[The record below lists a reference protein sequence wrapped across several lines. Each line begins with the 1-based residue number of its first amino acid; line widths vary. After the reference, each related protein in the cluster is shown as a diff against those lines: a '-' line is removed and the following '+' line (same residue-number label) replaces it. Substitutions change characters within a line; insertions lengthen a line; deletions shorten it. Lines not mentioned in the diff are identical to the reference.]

1 MEANMPTDLTFW
13 IVLIAVVFVLGALAI
28 WKWGKNVNF
37 SAGPVSLQTSD
48 RAATDPVTVAKK
60 AAVDGSVGE
69 VIGRTGVDPAA
80 PHGPTEVAEEMKIGQ
95 GGRVDRIVGVEVGQ
109 PKQPKP

>member
-1 MEANMPTDLTFW
+1 MPTDLTFW
-13 IVLIAVVFVLGALAI
+13 IVLIAVVFVLGGLAI
-28 WKWGKNVNF
+28 WRWGKNIDF
-37 SAGPVSLQTSD
+37 SAGPVRLQTTD
-48 RAATDPVTVAKK
+48 RNAAASAQDPVVVARK

-80 PHGPTEVAEEMKIGQ
+80 PHGPTEVGEEIKIGQ
-95 GGRVDRIVGVEVGQ
+95 GARVDRIVGVEVGQ